1 MRPLKQ
7 KGEIIMKE
15 YRKRAALALAALMA
29 ASAPGAVFAADHPDE
44 RFEKP
49 EAPRPDYNQDLSP
62 SFAYSEEKWAS
73 LRDNVM
79 EYGEL
84 ADLIHEYNP
93 TVRSNRSSYND
104 MRNKD
109 LNDVYDELMQDVND
123 IWDMADD
130 AAANDDFITEAS
142 NNFSANSLAQQADNN
157 YQDPEMQK
165 LQYDQ
170 TEANLVYQAQQLMS
184 TYEQAGYNLSYLQN
198 TKSLLETQY
207 NIVQAQRN
215 VGMATDTDV
224 LNAQKSVQDQEASIL
239 SAQKSADN
247 VHRQLCLMLGWQAD
261 AQPEIRPLP
270 EPDLSRIDAMNPSA
284 DLEKAVANNYDVRY
298 NTKKKDNVTTQELK
312 ESAQA
317 TIDNAADTVAR
328 SLNSQYNTVLTA
340 RDALNTAQSQLVLA
354 QTNLNTAAA
363 QLAVGTITQAE
374 YQSSENSLQSA
385 ENGVRSAKLQLQL
398 AMDAYDWIVNGLTLS
413 N

>member
-1 MRPLKQ
+1 
-7 KGEIIMKE
+7 MKKN
-15 YRKRAALALAALMA
+15 RSKHTSKRTTAALTLAALMA
-29 ASAPGAVFAADHPDE
+29 ASGPAAAYGAD
-44 RFEKP
+44 KP
-49 EAPRPDYNQDLSP
+49 NDNLVDVEAPRPDYNQDLSP

-109 LNDVYDELMQDVND
+109 INDVYDELMNDIDD
-123 IWDMADD
+123 IWDAADAAGSDDD
-130 AAANDDFITEAS
+130 AAATITEATL
-142 NNFSANSLAQQADNN
+142 NFQANSLRQQADNN

-165 LQYDQ
+165 IQYDQ
-170 TEANLVYQAQQLMS
+170 AEANLVYQAQQLMA
-184 TYEQAGYNLSYLQN
+184 TYEQSGYNLSYLQN
-198 TKSLLETQY
+198 TKNLLETQY

-224 LNAQKSVQDQEASIL
+224 LNAQKNVQDQEASIL

-247 VHRQLCLMLGWQAD
+247 VHRQLCLMLGWQVD
-261 AQPEIRPLP
+261 SQPEIRSLP
-270 EPDLSRIDAMNPSA
+270 EPDLSRIDAMNPAA

-298 NTKKKDNVTTQELK
+298 YNKMYNNVTTEELK
-312 ESAQA
+312 ESTQA
-317 TIDNAADTVAR
+317 SRENAKDTVAR

-340 RDALNTAQSQLVLA
+340 RDTLNTAQSQLALA
-354 QTNLNTAAA
+354 QTNLNTAAT
-363 QLAVGTITQAE
+363 QLAVGTITQAD
-374 YQSSENSLQSA
+374 YQSMENSLQSA
-385 ENGVRSAKLQLQL
+385 QNSVRSAKLQLQL
-398 AMDAYDWIVNGLTLS
+398 AMDGYDWIVNGLTLS